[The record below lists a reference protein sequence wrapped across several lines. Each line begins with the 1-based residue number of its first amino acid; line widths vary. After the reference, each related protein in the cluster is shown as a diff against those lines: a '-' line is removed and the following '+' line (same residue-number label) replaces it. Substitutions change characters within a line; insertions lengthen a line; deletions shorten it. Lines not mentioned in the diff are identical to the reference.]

1 MDNFT
6 FNSWSYMRT
15 RVFNGEGDK
24 ILCIGTTL
32 PPEIIGNVETVNTID
47 EISDTTYD
55 LILGQRLLNSS
66 YQFSDHFNKI
76 KNHLKDNGIYALAEP
91 ITGAADAWLNTLVS
105 TVNPQHVRS
114 PRAEEVISIASSYFD
129 IIEFLR
135 FDHTV
140 SYKLKEKTIADSI
153 EVQIRSMPESIYTK
167 VSPMTDDG
175 TLSVTELI
183 GLFVWQR
190 NLY

>member
-32 PPEIIGNVETVNTID
+32 PSEIIGNVETVNTID

-55 LILGQRLLNSS
+55 LILGQRLLNTS
-66 YQFSDHFNKI
+66 YQFSEHFKKI

-114 PRAEEVISIASSYFD
+114 PRAEEVISVASSYFD

-140 SYKLKEKTIADSI
+140 SYKLKDKTIADSI
-153 EVQIRSMPESIYTK
+153 EAQIRSMPESIYTK

-183 GLFVWQR
+183 GLFVWQI